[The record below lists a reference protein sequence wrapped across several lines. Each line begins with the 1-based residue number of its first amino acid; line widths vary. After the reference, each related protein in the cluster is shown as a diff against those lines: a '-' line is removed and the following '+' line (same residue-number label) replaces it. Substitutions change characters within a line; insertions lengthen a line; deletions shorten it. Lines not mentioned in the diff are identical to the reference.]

1 MYSLKVEY
9 LLSPS
14 VSRDKLHGHFGADG
28 QLDPIENSRTNGIA
42 LPKVRLLANFD
53 SAEIALAL
61 AIFRLKI
68 LDPLSLLRYED
79 RTERELTQ
87 TDRRSG

>member
-28 QLDPIENSRTNGIA
+28 QLDTIENFSTNGIA

-61 AIFRLKI
+61 TIFRLEI